1 MYNFFLEYTKGLR
14 IIVLSKRNVYKSAL
28 ALTTYGEVRGWFNSN
43 RQYIP
48 HLPPPLPMKESGL
61 LANQTTKVSGSS
73 FDPKVGVGPDGAQQ
87 LANVGG
93 CVTKAPSVTLLPN
106 LPGY

>member
-1 MYNFFLEYTKGLR
+1 
-14 IIVLSKRNVYKSAL
+14 
-28 ALTTYGEVRGWFNSN
+28 
-43 RQYIP
+43 
-48 HLPPPLPMKESGL
+48 MKESGL